1 MKHTE
6 HFYGKRF
13 TLGVLG
19 GGQLGRMLIQEAID
33 LDVDVHILDPS
44 PDAPCRGLCSS
55 FTVGDFRDKETVL
68 AFGKG
73 KDLITIEIEDVNV
86 EALEILQSEGVRVC
100 PDPRI
105 LKVIQDKGA
114 QKQFYVDHRIP
125 TSPFRLI
132 TDGSELSA
140 SDLPIV
146 QKLRVGGYD
155 GRGVQVL
162 RTEESLSSAFNE
174 PSVLEDLVDIQKEL
188 AVIVARNA
196 NGETKTFPVVELV
209 FDPEANLVTYLFSP
223 AQIDEKTAR
232 EADELACSVAN
243 ALELEGILAVE
254 MFLDTSG
261 HLMVNEC
268 APRTHNSGHHTIEG
282 NYTSQFAQH
291 LRAILNLPLGN
302 TDCIQPAAMVN
313 LLGEKGFEGPVVYE
327 GLIDVLAMDGVYP
340 HLYGKTSTK
349 PFRKMGHITVVDKD
363 LDAVRTKA
371 QQVSERVRVIA

>member
-1 MKHTE
+1 MTHTE

-19 GGQLGRMLIQEAID
+19 GGQLGRMLIQEAIS
-33 LDVDVHILDPS
+33 LDVEVHILDPS

-55 FTVGDFRDKETVL
+55 FTVGDFRDKDTVL

-86 EALEILQSEGVRVC
+86 EALEILQNEGVRVC
-100 PDPRI
+100 PDPQI
-105 LKVIQDKGA
+105 LKIIQDKGV
-114 QKQFYVDHRIP
+114 QKQFYLEHDIP
-125 TSPFRLI
+125 STPFRLI
-132 TDGSELSA
+132 KDKSELST
-140 SDLPIV
+140 SDLPLV

-162 RTEESLSSAFNE
+162 RTEESLSAAFNA

-209 FDPEANLVTYLFSP
+209 FDPVANLVTYLFSP
-223 AQIDEKTAR
+223 AQVNENTAR
-232 EADELACSVAN
+232 KAEDLACSVAN

-254 MFLDTSG
+254 MFLDTTG
-261 HLMVNEC
+261 KLMVNEC

-302 TDCIQPAAMVN
+302 TDSIQPAAMVN
-313 LLGEKGFEGPVVYE
+313 LLGEKGFKGPVIYE
-327 GLIDVLAMDGVYP
+327 GLTDILGMDEVYP
-340 HLYGKTSTK
+340 HLYGKTTTK
-349 PFRKMGHITVVDKD
+349 PFRKMGHITVLDKD
-363 LDAVRTKA
+363 LEGVKNKA
-371 QQVSERVRVIA
+371 QEVSERIRVIA